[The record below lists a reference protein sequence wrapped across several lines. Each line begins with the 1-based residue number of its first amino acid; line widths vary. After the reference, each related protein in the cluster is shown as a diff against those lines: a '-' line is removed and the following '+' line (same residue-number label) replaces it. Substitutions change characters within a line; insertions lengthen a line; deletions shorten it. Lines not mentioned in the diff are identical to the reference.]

1 MKKSTKPLR
10 VKMLLLSMA
19 MFTICLVSC
28 KTVLVIPAD
37 RVIRYDGTNYIVPP
51 LVMQDILK
59 RLNALTITNTLTHP

>member
-1 MKKSTKPLR
+1 
-10 VKMLLLSMA
+10 

-28 KTVLVIPAD
+28 RTVLVIPAD